1 MMGIGSLF
9 YLSLGLS
16 VLVEV
21 VKMLNG
27 VGKKGKPAKG
37 VVRLLRWLG
46 SPSSL
51 WLLDGA
57 KRRRQCWGRGLSP
70 AGQVSISG
78 SNRSVWV
85 RSLSGAPVRARP
97 KGASKWS

>member
-51 WLLDGA
+51 LPYITGKATAAVLGSWVVTSWTGLD
-57 KRRRQCWGRGLSP
+57 
-70 AGQVSISG
+70 
-78 SNRSVWV
+78 
-85 RSLSGAPVRARP
+85 
-97 KGASKWS
+97 

>member
-27 VGKKGKPAKG
+27 VGKKGKPTSQP
-37 VVRLLRWLG
+37 LG
-46 SPSSL
+46 RGSSAGFPSSL
-51 WLLDGA
+51 WRLHAA
-57 KRRRQCWGRGLSP
+57 KRRRRCWGRGLSP

-78 SNRSVWV
+78 SSRSVWV

>member
-1 MMGIGSLF
+1 MMGIGSLS

-57 KRRRQCWGRGLSP
+57 KRRRRCWGRGLSP
-70 AGQVSISG
+70 VGQVSIVG
-78 SNRSVWV
+78 SSRSFWV
-85 RSLSGAPVRARP
+85 SRRAYRRAEGAP
-97 KGASKWS
+97 KWVLRG